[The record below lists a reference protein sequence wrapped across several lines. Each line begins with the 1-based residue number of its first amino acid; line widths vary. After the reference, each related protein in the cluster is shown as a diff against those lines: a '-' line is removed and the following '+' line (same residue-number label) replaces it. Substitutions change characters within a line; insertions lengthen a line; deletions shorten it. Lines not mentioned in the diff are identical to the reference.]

1 MTQQREHERT
11 KDDAVRDMVREGYAK
26 VARGRTGG
34 GCCGGPDVGQM
45 ARSIGYTEDQ
55 LSTAPDGANLGLG
68 CGNPT
73 AIAELKEGEVVVDLG
88 AGAGFDALIA
98 GPKVG
103 PKGRV
108 IGVDM
113 TPEMLARARQNSVR
127 AGLAATVEFREGIIE
142 DLPIVSNSADVV
154 ISNCVINLSP
164 DKERVFR
171 EAFRVLKPGG
181 RLAVSDIVLTESLPP
196 EILELAEA
204 YVSCVAGAML
214 ADRYIAAIEA
224 AGFVDVTYTSKSAA
238 PMFTASAAADPTLME
253 TARAIGAE
261 KVAKISETVF
271 SYEIRAR
278 KP

>member
-1 MTQQREHERT
+1 M
-11 KDDAVRDMVREGYAK
+11 
-26 VARGRTGG
+26 
-34 GCCGGPDVGQM
+34 
-45 ARSIGYTEDQ
+45 
-55 LSTAPDGANLGLG
+55 
-68 CGNPT
+68 
-73 AIAELKEGEVVVDLG
+73 VVDLG

-103 PKGRV
+103 PRGRV

-224 AGFVDVTYTSKSAA
+224 AGFVDVTYTRKSAA
-238 PMFTASAAADPTLME
+238 PMLTSSVAADPTLME
-253 TARAIGAE
+253 TVRAIGAE
-261 KVAKISETVF
+261 KVAKIADTVF